1 MISSAA
7 LHGCRLGGVGYLNT
21 RPLIYGIEGS
31 VVLGHPSALAK
42 DLYRGELDGALVP
55 VFEALIHPGGYSA
68 VDGVGIVA
76 HGEVFS
82 VFLAYE
88 GALPDIE
95 SIELD
100 PASLT
105 SVNLC
110 KVLFAEFYGTKV
122 SYRTWD
128 GTTKPENGRAILM
141 IGDQAIR
148 FRFANPHLRYLDLGD
163 AWLRFTGLPFV
174 FALWL
179 LRTEYENSANVA
191 AVLRAT
197 LARGMEHLQEIR
209 AHATDYPAEFVRD
222 YLGGYI
228 RYQVGDQ
235 EKQAVTE
242 FARLLA
248 KHGSIPKD
256 GVHLHW
262 L

>member
-42 DLYRGELDGALVP
+42 DLYRGKLDGALVP
-55 VFEALIHPGGYSA
+55 VFEALVHPGGYSA
-68 VDGVGIVA
+68 VDGIGIVA
-76 HGEVFS
+76 QGEVFS
-82 VFLAYE
+82 VFVAYE
-88 GALPDIE
+88 GALEKIE
-95 SIELD
+95 AIELD

-110 KVLFAEFYGTKV
+110 KVLFAEFYGAKI
-122 SYRTWD
+122 SYRTWN
-128 GTTKPENGRAILM
+128 GTTKPEQNRAVLM

-148 FRFANPHLRYLDLGD
+148 FRFANPHLNYLDLGE
-163 AWLRFTGLPFV
+163 AWQRLTGLPFV

-179 LRTEYENSANVA
+179 LRTEYANSANVA

-209 AHATDYPAEFVRD
+209 AHSTDYPADFVRE

-228 RYQVGDQ
+228 RFQVGDR
-235 EKQAVTE
+235 EKQAVAE

-248 KHGSIPKD
+248 KHGAIPKE
-256 GVHLHW
+256 VVQLHW